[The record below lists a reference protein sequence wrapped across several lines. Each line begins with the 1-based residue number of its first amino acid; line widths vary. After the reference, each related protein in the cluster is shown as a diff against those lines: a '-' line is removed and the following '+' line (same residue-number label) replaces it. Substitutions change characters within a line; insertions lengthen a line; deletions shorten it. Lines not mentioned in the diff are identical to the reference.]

1 MQTAEKT
8 MTQDMPLRVS
18 RSEVLA
24 ELGHAPQG
32 RVRVVRSPGALGV
45 RPLIV
50 VRDIATEA
58 MQTPEAAIETTQ
70 RILQATD
77 LTHPGCVRIF
87 GTLNVGP
94 RPGVAME
101 LVAGCALPDLPP
113 QALTLATVQ
122 HIGAKVAAVL
132 QSLHDGRDALGRPQR
147 LVHGGPTPDKV
158 MLSFGGDVK
167 VLDFGVTRTT
177 ARSLSNTLTWP
188 DFLRPYVAPEHTE
201 QATAQSDL
209 YMLGATLYELICGHP
224 PYPQGPGYQ
233 PHLWDALPP
242 PSKLRPTVP
251 AALDALVMAMLDP
264 DPAQRPA
271 SAQSVREALDV
282 GPARSAVAQL
292 VRDAAPQH
300 YNWLQSL
307 SQRPRP
313 SAAPAASPAVP
324 EVSEPTAPPLP
335 TDSIELLRNSVQ
347 QLFEQGSVPETPPQ
361 LALPAGSP
369 TASAPLVSRPPPQPL
384 VLPGTDRGVSWR
396 RPLGLLMV
404 LVAALVLSLA
414 SHPVQ
419 APGLLDVRASPPG
432 TTVQVIGHPGSGA
445 VASLPAG
452 IHRLRLTSPS
462 GRVSEHI
469 AELMPGEHR
478 VVVITAPGAND

>member
-1 MQTAEKT
+1 
-8 MTQDMPLRVS
+8 MTQDVPLRVS

-58 MQTPEAAIETTQ
+58 MQSPEAAVETTQ
-70 RILQATD
+70 RILRATD

-188 DFLRPYVAPEHTE
+188 DFLRPYVAPEHTDE
-201 QATAQSDL
+201 ATAQSDL

-224 PYPQGPGYQ
+224 PYPQGPGYE
-233 PHLWDALPP
+233 PHLWATLPP

-251 AALDALVMAMLDP
+251 KALDELVMAMLDP
-264 DPAQRPA
+264 DPTQRPA
-271 SAQSVREALDV
+271 SAQSVREVLDV

-292 VRDAAPQH
+292 VRDAALQH
-300 YNWLQSL
+300 YNWLQSP
-307 SQRPRP
+307 SERPRSTP
-313 SAAPAASPAVP
+313 RPPQAVP
-324 EVSEPTAPPLP
+324 NFSEPTGSALP
-335 TDSIELLRNSVQ
+335 SDSIELLRNSVQ
-347 QLFEQGSVPETPPQ
+347 QLFEQGSLPEAPPQ
-361 LALPAGSP
+361 LALPSGRPA
-369 TASAPLVSRPPPQPL
+369 ASAAINPRPPPQPL
-384 VLPGTDRGVSWR
+384 VLPGSAASPNQSWR

-404 LVAALVLSLA
+404 LVAALVLSFA
-414 SHPVQ
+414 TQPAQ

-452 IHRLRLTSPS
+452 IHRLRLTSPG
-462 GRVSEHI
+462 GRISEHI

-478 VVVITAPGAND
+478 VVVIAAPELED